1 MVKKI
6 MFIVPITT
14 EDDTAMSEYLNA
26 YKSPLID
33 CVDVVSLENC
43 PRHVENYYYESLIAR
58 ELLKQIR
65 RAEEQG
71 YAAAVIG
78 CFYDPFLDAA
88 KVLSKNMPVTGCAE
102 GALHIAATIAN
113 KFSILIGRAAWIPQ
127 MEENVRRYGCRH
139 RLCSFN
145 SLDLGVLDFVNNPAL
160 TKERLLT
167 AMDQAVHA
175 DHAEAVVLGCGALEL
190 GFYRELQQRYAV
202 PVIDANVAALKYA
215 EFLISLNDCCDRRTS
230 KAGGWESPREGEL
243 ASWGL

>member
-1 MVKKI
+1 MAKKI

-14 EDDTAMSEYLNA
+14 ADDAAMTEYLNSC
-26 YKSPLID
+26 KSPLID
-33 CVDVVSLENC
+33 GVDVVSLENC
-43 PRHVENYYYESLIAR
+43 PRHVENHYYKALIAG

-88 KVLSKNMPVTGCAE
+88 KVLSRNMPVTGCAE
-102 GALHIAATIAN
+102 GSMHIASTIAN

-127 MEENVRRYGCRH
+127 MEENIRRYGCQH
-139 RLCSFN
+139 RLCAFN
-145 SLDLGVLDFVNNPAL
+145 SLDLGVLDFFNNPEL

-167 AMDQAVHA
+167 AMDQAVHV
-175 DHAEAVVLGCGALEL
+175 DHAEAVVLGCGALEF
-190 GFYRELQQRYAV
+190 GFFRELQRRYGV

-215 EFLISLNDCCDRRTS
+215 EFLITLSDCCDWRTS
-230 KAGGWESPREGEL
+230 KAGGWESLREGEL